1 MLSIGFYDQID
12 EIPNTLNRVI
22 LRTTTVGYYHSV
34 NVISLSLAQSDHIK
48 RLTLYLTICVSNRK
62 TYSNRQMQ
70 QSFSRWLKNTP
81 PKMNLP

>member
-22 LRTTTVGYYHSV
+22 LRTTTVGYYYHSV

-62 TYSNRQMQ
+62 TYSSRQMQ
-70 QSFSRWLKNTP
+70 QSFSKTALLK
-81 PKMNLP
+81 